1 MRTFY
6 SAATNSFYDTR
17 LFGEP
22 TLTIID
28 PDFEWPMIEVP
39 DPNHKGEG
47 EGEGEAPLVQVRD
60 ETIEPPIIT
69 VSNPDC
75 RLPEDAIEISAE
87 QHQALI
93 NHDGT
98 QQLAADEHGRPILV
112 DHPPMPLETLAEL
125 KRQELDQAR
134 DAAFAKGLE
143 YDFNGEIDVVQTRP
157 QDQIN
162 LLGLSAKAQR
172 LIAAGQPEATLTFRS
187 GDNVNRELNAAEID
201 RLTLAALGHI
211 ETIYQKSWT
220 LKDGLERAL
229 LEGDREEIEQ
239 LIW

>member
-22 TLTIID
+22 TLAIID

-39 DPNHKGEG
+39 DSDHQGEG
-47 EGEGEAPLVQVRD
+47 DAPLIQVRD
-60 ETIEPPIIT
+60 DTIEPPMIT
-69 VSNPDC
+69 VPNPDC

-125 KRQELDQAR
+125 KRQELDRAR

-172 LIAAGQPEATLTFRS
+172 LIAAGQPDATLTFRG
-187 GDNVNRELNAAEID
+187 GDNVNRELTAAEID
-201 RLTLAALGHI
+201 MLTLAALAHI
-211 ETIYQKSWT
+211 EQIYQQSWE
-220 LKDGLERAL
+220 LKDAL
-229 LEGDREEIEQ
+229 QVALNSHDQEGIINISWRT
-239 LIW
+239 

>member
-1 MRTFY
+1 MTTFY
-6 SAATNSFYDTR
+6 SAATNSFYDSQ

-28 PDFEWPMIEVP
+28 PDFEWPMVEVP
-39 DPNHKGEG
+39 DPNHQGEG
-47 EGEGEAPLVQVRD
+47 DAPLIQVRD
-60 ETIEPPIIT
+60 DTIEPPMIT
-69 VSNPDC
+69 VPNLDC
-75 RLPEDAIEISAE
+75 RLPGDAIEISEE

-112 DHPPMPLETLAEL
+112 DHPPMPLEILAEL
-125 KRQELDQAR
+125 KRRELDQAR

-143 YDFNGEIDVVQTRP
+143 YDFDGEVDVVQTRP

-172 LIAAGQPEATLTFRS
+172 LIAAGQPDATLTFRG
-187 GDNVNRELNAAEID
+187 GDNVNRELTAAEID
-201 RLTLAALGHI
+201 ALTLAALGHI
-211 ETIYQKSWT
+211 EEIYQKSWK
-220 LKDGLERAL
+220 LKDLLQAAL
-229 LEGDREEIEQ
+229 VAGNREKIEQ
-239 LIW
+239 LFW